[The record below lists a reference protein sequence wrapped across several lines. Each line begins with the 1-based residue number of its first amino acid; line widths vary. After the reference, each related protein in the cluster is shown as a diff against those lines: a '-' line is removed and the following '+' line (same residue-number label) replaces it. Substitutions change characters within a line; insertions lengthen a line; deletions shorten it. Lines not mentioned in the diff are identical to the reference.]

1 MGKVNLERFDQS
13 IQVHLGIL
21 QSIISRMATNSGSC
35 KAYCVTLVSAILV
48 IVADKG
54 KPNLA
59 LIAGIPILLFL
70 LLDTYYLA
78 QEQSFRDTYN
88 DFVRKYQADELYIE
102 DLFSVAPTTWV
113 WSIFLAKLASFA
125 IWPFYLTLGLMVFL
139 AKTLVIPGGK

>member
-1 MGKVNLERFDQS
+1 MGKVNLERYDQS

-21 QSIISRMATNSGSC
+21 QGIISRMAANTSAC

-54 KPNLA
+54 KPDLA
-59 LIAGIPILLFL
+59 LIAVVPIILFL

-78 QEQSFRDTYN
+78 QEHTFRDTYN
-88 DFVRKYQADELYIE
+88 EFVRKYQADELFTE

-113 WSIFLAKLASFA
+113 WSVFRTKFSSFA
-125 IWPFYLTLGLMVFL
+125 IWPFYITLGFMVYL